1 MTDTKVSVDYTYF
14 GTNQGELRFGDVTID
29 GTKLAALIRNTN
41 PSKSSDHFM
50 AFGASGKFNGSTW
63 NVCPGAHQIICGK
76 TPVDGVSFLTYA
88 ENGDIVIGAPNG
100 KIRIFAKDIELISTG
115 TSNRTGFIQMKANG
129 GIEIDSRANINIQTP
144 TNINIAAEKQV
155 QIVSPGEV
163 KLIGPGDWLEDVDF
177 CFGPINGA
185 IPPLKFLEGVKKLI
199 GSLPGG

>member
-100 KIRIFAKDIELISTG
+100 RIRIFAKDIELTSTG
-115 TSNRTGFIQMKANG
+115 SSNSTGFIQMNANG
-129 GIEIDSRANINIQTP
+129 GIEISSRANINIQTP
-144 TNINIAAEKQV
+144 TNINVTAEKQ
-155 QIVSPGEV
+155 ILIASPGEV
-163 KLIGPGDWLEDVDF
+163 KVRGPGGWRGPVDF
-177 CFGPINGA
+177 CFGPIVGGTTT
-185 IPPLKFLEGVKKLI
+185 LQFLDGIKKLI
-199 GSLPGG
+199 GSI

>member
-1 MTDTKVSVDYTYF
+1 MTDTKVSFDYTYF

-100 KIRIFAKDIELISTG
+100 RIRIFAKDIELISTG
-115 TSNRTGFIQMKANG
+115 TSNSTGFIQMIANG
-129 GIEIDSRANINIQTP
+129 GVEINSRSNINIQTA
-144 TNINIAAEKQV
+144 TNVNISAEKQIKV
-155 QIVSPGEV
+155 VSPGEV
-163 KLIGPGDWLEDVDF
+163 MINGPGCWFEDADF
-177 CFGPINGA
+177 VFGPISGT
-185 IPPLKFLEGVKKLI
+185 IPPLKFIKGLKDLI
-199 GSLPGG
+199 GSLGG